1 MKEPLVRAQSLRV
14 AFPVRRGALRRAV
27 GEVVAVDDVSL
38 SIGHG
43 ESFALVGE
51 SGSGKTTLARA
62 LLRLVELAEGTVHF
76 DGVDLLALSPA
87 ELRRRRR
94 DFQMV
99 FQDPLGSLDPRYSVR
114 QTVEEPLRI
123 HRLAQGGR
131 LARRVEELLE
141 LVGLPAKIA
150 DRFPHELSGG
160 QRQRVCVAR
169 ALASEPKLLVADEP
183 VSALDVSIRAQI
195 VNLLASLQEDLGL
208 TLFFIGH
215 DLALVEQLA
224 DRVAVMYLGRIV
236 EQSPAAELFAKPLH
250 PYTVSLLAAVPAPE
264 PGLRRPRIVLL
275 GDPPSPSAPPAGC
288 RFHPRCPIAQ
298 PRCGQQQPPLVEVQ
312 PGRWTACFYPG
323 ELAVQGALPPG
334 ALPPTGAEAPGAG
347 PAAVE

>member
-1 MKEPLVRAQSLRV
+1 
-14 AFPVRRGALRRAV
+14 
-27 GEVVAVDDVSL
+27 
-38 SIGHG
+38 
-43 ESFALVGE
+43 
-51 SGSGKTTLARA
+51 
-62 LLRLVELAEGTVHF
+62 
-76 DGVDLLALSPA
+76 
-87 ELRRRRR
+87 
-94 DFQMV
+94 
-99 FQDPLGSLDPRYSVR
+99 VR

-123 HRLAQGGR
+123 HGLAEGGR
-131 LARRVEELLE
+131 LAARVEELLE
-141 LVGLPAKIA
+141 LVGLPVEIA
-150 DRFPHELSGG
+150 ERFPHQLSGG

-195 VNLLASLQEDLGL
+195 VNLLASLQEDLRL

-236 EQSPAAELFAKPLH
+236 EQSSAAELFARPLH
-250 PYTVSLLAAVPAPE
+250 PYTVSLLSAVPVPE

-275 GDPPSPSAPPAGC
+275 GDPPSPSDPPAGC

-298 PRCGQQQPPLVEVQ
+298 PRCGALQPPLVEVQ

-323 ELAVQGALPPG
+323 ELAVQSV
-334 ALPPTGAEAPGAG
+334 LPPTGAGAPGAG

>member
-1 MKEPLVRAQSLRV
+1 
-14 AFPVRRGALRRAV
+14 
-27 GEVVAVDDVSL
+27 
-38 SIGHG
+38 
-43 ESFALVGE
+43 
-51 SGSGKTTLARA
+51 
-62 LLRLVELAEGTVHF
+62 
-76 DGVDLLALSPA
+76 
-87 ELRRRRR
+87 
-94 DFQMV
+94 MV
-99 FQDPLGSLDPRYSVR
+99 FQDPLGSLDPRYCVR

-123 HRLAQGGR
+123 HRLAQRDR
-131 LARRVEELLE
+131 LATRVEELLE
-141 LVGLPAKIA
+141 LVGLPAEIA
-150 DRFPHELSGG
+150 DRLPHQLSGG

-195 VNLLASLQEDLGL
+195 VNLLARLQEDLGL

-224 DRVAVMYLGRIV
+224 DRVAVMYLGKIV
-236 EQSPAAELFAKPLH
+236 EQSPAAELFARPLH
-250 PYTVSLLAAVPAPE
+250 PYTVSLLSAVPAPE

-275 GDPPSPSAPPAGC
+275 GDPPSPSDPPAGC

-298 PRCGQQQPPLVEVQ
+298 PRCGNLQPPLVEVQ

-323 ELAVQGALPPG
+323 ELAVQS
-334 ALPPTGAEAPGAG
+334 ALPPTGAGAPGAG

>member
-1 MKEPLVRAQSLRV
+1 MSEPLVRVQGLRV
-14 AFPVRRGALRRAV
+14 AFPVRRGALQRAI
-27 GEVVAVDDVSL
+27 GQVVAVDDVSL
-38 SIGHG
+38 SIGNG
-43 ESFALVGE
+43 ESLALVGE
-51 SGSGKTTLARA
+51 SGSGKTTLALA
-62 LLRLVELAEGTVHF
+62 LLRLAEPTDGTVHF

-99 FQDPLGSLDPRYSVR
+99 FQDPLGSLDPRCSVR
-114 QTVEEPLRI
+114 HSVEEPLRI
-123 HRLAQGGR
+123 HRLAQGDR
-131 LARRVEELLE
+131 LAKRVEELLE
-141 LVGLPAKIA
+141 LVGLPAEIGG
-150 DRFPHELSGG
+150 RLPHELSGG

-208 TLFFIGH
+208 TLLFIGH

-224 DRVAVMYLGRIV
+224 DSVAVMYLGKIV
-236 EQSPAAELFAKPLH
+236 EQSPAGELFARPLH
-250 PYTVSLLAAVPAPE
+250 PYTVSLLSAVPAPE
-264 PGLRRPRIVLL
+264 PGLRRPRILLL
-275 GDPPSPSAPPAGC
+275 GDPPSPSDPPAGC

-298 PRCGQQQPPLVEVQ
+298 PRCGETPPPLVEVQ

-323 ELAVQGALPPG
+323 ELAVQRAL
-334 ALPPTGAEAPGAG
+334 LPTGAGAPGAG